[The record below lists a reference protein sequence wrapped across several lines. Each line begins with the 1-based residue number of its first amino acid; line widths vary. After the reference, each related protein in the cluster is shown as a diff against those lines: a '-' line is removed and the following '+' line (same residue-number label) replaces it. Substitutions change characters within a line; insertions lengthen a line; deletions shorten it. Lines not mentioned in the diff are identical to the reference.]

1 MTCPECKREMELID
15 TTYSNYD
22 SGRCQKGQHTGDIY
36 ECKDCEQLYID
47 SFIRVCSQTWSY

>member
-22 SGRCQKGQHTGDIY
+22 SGRCYKGQHTGDIY
-36 ECKDCEQLYID
+36 ECKAVSNYIL
-47 SFIRVCSQTWSY
+47 IVL